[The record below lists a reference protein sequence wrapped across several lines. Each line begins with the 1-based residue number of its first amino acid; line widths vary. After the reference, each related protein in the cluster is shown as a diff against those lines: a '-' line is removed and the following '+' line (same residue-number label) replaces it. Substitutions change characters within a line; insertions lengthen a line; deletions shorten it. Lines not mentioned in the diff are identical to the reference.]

1 MKNKEQWI
9 ANVLDSANQ
18 IAKNKPSPFLFQKIK
33 HKIDLQ
39 AQLTRPANNQFN
51 YKWAFAFIAIIALNT
66 FALYLNSNKSARQKT
81 INAIELNNQT
91 VYNY

>member
-1 MKNKEQWI
+1 
-9 ANVLDSANQ
+9 L
-18 IAKNKPSPFLFQKIK
+18 P
-33 HKIDLQ
+33 
-39 AQLTRPANNQFN
+39 RPANNQFT

>member
-1 MKNKEQWI
+1 
-9 ANVLDSANQ
+9 VFDSANK
-18 IAKNKPSPFLFQKIK
+18 IAENKPSPFLFQKIK
-33 HKIDLQ
+33 HKIELQ
-39 AQLTRPANNQFN
+39 AQLPRPANNQFN

>member
-18 IAKNKPSPFLFQKIK
+18 IAENKPSPFLFQKIK

-51 YKWAFAFIAIIALNT
+51 NKWAFAFIAIIALNT

>member
-1 MKNKEQWI
+1 MNNKEQWI
-9 ANVLDSANQ
+9 ANVLDSANK
-18 IAKNKPSPFLFQKIK
+18 IAENKPSPFLFQKIK

-51 YKWAFAFIAIIALNT
+51 YKWAFAFVAIIALNT

-81 INAIELNNQT
+81 INSIELNTQT

>member
-18 IAKNKPSPFLFQKIK
+18 IAESKPSPFLFQKIK
-33 HKIDLQ
+33 NKIELQ
-39 AQLTRPANNQFN
+39 AHLPNTASNQFT
-51 YKWAFAFIAIIALNT
+51 YKWAFAFVAIIALNT
-66 FALYLNSNKSARQKT
+66 FALYVNSNKSARQKI
-81 INAIELNNQT
+81 INTIELNNQT